1 MRKILVVIDM
11 QRDFIDG
18 ALGTAEARA
27 IVPAV
32 IAKIKGYAP
41 EDVFATRDT
50 HRAWRRSWRQ
60 RVRRE
65 RRSSLRWTRTARTI

>member
-50 HRAWRRSWRQ
+50 HGEDYLNTQEGRYLPVEHCIRG
-60 RVRRE
+60 
-65 RRSSLRWTRTARTI
+65 TGN